1 MCPAPNEDK
10 FAYNSED
17 AEIQGLSVTVG
28 RMFAKAW
35 HDVKQGHVN
44 MSYALNLLEA
54 YKNLRRALPLAESR
68 WDDTLMSRHIGST
81 AAWKATQ
88 GMA

>member
-28 RMFAKAW
+28 RRFSKAW
-35 HDVKQGHVN
+35 REAKNGTAS

-54 YKNLRRALPLAESR
+54 YKNLRRALPLAQSK
-68 WDDTLMSRHIGST
+68 WDDSLMTRHIGST

>member
-28 RMFAKAW
+28 RMFSKAW
-35 HDVKQGHVN
+35 REAKNGTAS

-54 YKNLRRALPLAESR
+54 YKNLRRALPLAQSK
-68 WDDTLMSRHIGST
+68 WDDTLTTRHIGST

-88 GMA
+88 GLA

>member
-10 FAYNSED
+10 FAYNTED

-28 RMFAKAW
+28 RMFSKAW
-35 HDVKQGHVN
+35 REAKNGTAN
-44 MSYALNLLEA
+44 LSYALNLLEA
-54 YKNLRRALPLAESR
+54 YKNLRRALPLAQSK
-68 WDDTLMSRHIGST
+68 WDDSLMTRHIGST